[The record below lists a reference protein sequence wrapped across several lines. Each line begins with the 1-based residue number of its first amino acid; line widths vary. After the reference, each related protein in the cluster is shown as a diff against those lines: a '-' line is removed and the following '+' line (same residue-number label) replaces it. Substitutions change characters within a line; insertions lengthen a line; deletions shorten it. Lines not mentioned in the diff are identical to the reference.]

1 MPAIDPRTEA
11 NPKYAKIVASAS
23 GATAIV
29 AAVGSGDTA
38 RKIRVVALSLMA
50 NGTVNVKFQSASTD
64 LTGIDF
70 LVANAGKVLPYNE
83 CGWFETAAGE
93 VLNINLSA
101 SVAVGG
107 HLTYVEVR

>member
-23 GATAIV
+23 GATEIV

-50 NGTVNVKFQSASTD
+50 NGTVNAKFQSAATD
-64 LTGIDF
+64 LSGLDY
-70 LVANAGKVLPYNE
+70 LVGNGGKVLPYNE
-83 CGWFETAAGE
+83 CGWFETAPGE
-93 VLNINLSA
+93 PLNINLSG

-107 HLTYVEVR
+107 HLTYIEAR